1 MRSKPPLTSFDV
13 SPFSLFKSVAGDFC
27 KRILALM
34 ASRPPESEQSP
45 AAETPLL
52 DSNQHQERPTP
63 ENNTGGGGEDDDDD
77 LDRTLRWLE
86 TFLTLLGFNQSS
98 IRSLV
103 LSWLVFLAIGLVL
116 PVTVL
121 ELGHCLGCERY
132 QYKSFELNI
141 VVSQACLAAVSLL
154 CVSHNLRKHGIR
166 KFLFVDQLS
175 GRMGR
180 LKALYIQQISVIL
193 PLFFHFRL
201 KYCTISYSASS
212 MCNNHQF
219 LNVF

>member
-13 SPFSLFKSVAGDFC
+13 SPFSLFKSVAVDFC
-27 KRILALM
+27 KRILSLM
-34 ASRPPESEQSP
+34 SSDQPP
-45 AAETPLL
+45 AAVETPLL
-52 DSNQHQERPTP
+52 DSNQDSEQPTP
-63 ENNTGGGGEDDDDD
+63 EIDTGGDDDD

-86 TFLTLLGFNQSS
+86 TFLTLLRFNQSS

-103 LSWLVFLAIGLVL
+103 LSWIVFLAIGLVI

-141 VVSQACLAAVSLL
+141 VVSQACLAGVSLL

-180 LKALYIQQISVIL
+180 LKALYIQQISVMIL
-193 PLFFHFRL
+193 SFYSFSSIVENCNS
-201 KYCTISYSASS
+201 YCQR
-212 MCNNHQF
+212 NHWF
-219 LNVF
+219 

>member
-1 MRSKPPLTSFDV
+1 M
-13 SPFSLFKSVAGDFC
+13 
-27 KRILALM
+27 
-34 ASRPPESEQSP
+34 ESHQQQSP
-45 AAETPLL
+45 AVETPLL
-52 DSNQHQERPTP
+52 INSNQDHRERPSP
-63 ENNTGGGGEDDDDD
+63 EIDGGGGEGVDDD
-77 LDRTLRWLE
+77 LDRTLERLE

-98 IRSLV
+98 TRSLV
-103 LSWLVFLAIGLVL
+103 LSWIVFLAIGLVL

-141 VVSQACLAAVSLL
+141 VVSQALLAGVSLL

-180 LKALYIQQISVIL
+180 LKAQYIKQISVIL
-193 PLFFHFRL
+193 LLSLRF
-201 KYCTISYSASS
+201 
-212 MCNNHQF
+212 QF
-219 LNVF
+219 GM